1 MTLLKPEDSATHQ
14 KGATSSA
21 PQPRGRTRGPG
32 LRARLRAVIKPVIVL
47 AVLIVAWQ
55 LIVANE
61 ILPSFEVAAPS
72 TVVTY
77 MAHNPGLLWTNGLA
91 TLTEVGIA
99 FVLVLIVGI
108 GLAVL
113 ISQFRIVEESV
124 LPLLVAS
131 QVIPSIAIAP
141 LLVLLLGFGI
151 VPKVVTASIIAFFPI
166 LINTTAGLKA
176 MPADMVDLARSL
188 GSSRLQ
194 TLRKFAFPNAM
205 PYIFAGARVSITLSV
220 IGSVVGEFVTAD
232 KGLGYLVI
240 QASSAL
246 DPGLLFSALV
256 SLAIMGLLL
265 FSLVRVADYYLVPW
279 GRKSDSQGN

>member
-1 MTLLKPEDSATHQ
+1 MTMVNPEERTTSGND
-14 KGATSSA
+14 GAPA
-21 PQPRGRTRGPG
+21 AKAAGRRGP
-32 LRARLRAVIKPVIVL
+32 RAGARVRTAVKPLIVL

-55 LIVANE
+55 LIVTYKV
-61 ILPSFEVAAPS
+61 LPSFEIASPS
-72 TVVTY
+72 TVVSY
-77 MAHNPGLLWTNGLA
+77 IGHHPGLLARNGLS
-91 TLTEVGIA
+91 TLEEVSIA
-99 FVLVLIVGI
+99 FALVLVLGI

-113 ISQFRIVEESV
+113 ISQFKVVEESV
-124 LPLLVAS
+124 MPLMVAS

-166 LINTTAGLKA
+166 LVNTVTGLKS
-176 MPADMVDLARSL
+176 MPDDMADLARSL

-205 PYIFAGARVSITLSV
+205 PYIFAGARVSITLCV

-240 QASSAL
+240 QAGSAL

-256 SLAIMGLLL
+256 CLAAMGLIL
-265 FSLVRVADYYLVPW
+265 FSLIRLADYYLVPW
-279 GRKSDSQGN
+279 ARKNGSDGN